1 MKNYIIKLQDKFIN
15 DEYVKD
21 LLFIH
26 AIFKA
31 KSCKQLA
38 IYLKNILKADDYELK
53 YFKCYNM
60 FVLRL
65 NFNCKDKSILVTYNI
80 YTMINL

>member
-1 MKNYIIKLQDKFIN
+1 MKNYIVKRQDKFIN
-15 DEYVKD
+15 DEYVED

-38 IYLKNILKADDYELK
+38 TYLKDILKADDYELK
-53 YFKCYNM
+53 YYRCYNK

-65 NFNCKDKSILVTYNI
+65 NFNLQDKNILVTYDI